1 MVGLIVAR
9 SKNNVIGKNGQIPWR
24 IKGEQKQFKEL
35 TTGNVVVMGRKSYE
49 EIGHP
54 LPNRLNIIVSRTE
67 KYEGE
72 NLLSAPSVQE
82 AIALAQDKEALSRAG
97 FTPKGEPDIY
107 ISGGYGLY
115 KEAVAFVDKMYI
127 TEVDTVVEDGDV
139 FFPEFDAEAFEK
151 KTGASGGDEIK
162 FTRTIYT
169 RRVQE
174 KKTGDKTITYRKLT
188 QSDLDTFINMRITQ
202 LTEEYTTEGREV
214 PKNVDLAAALRD
226 YYEKHMADA
235 TFVSWLALD
244 GEKIIGTS
252 GMSFVEKPPYFT
264 CPSGR
269 LGLLSSMFTDP
280 EYRRMGIAQDL
291 LNRVVNE
298 ARDYGC
304 GAVWITAS
312 DMGVKLYTAY
322 GFEHNGNFMQYRI

>member
-1 MVGLIVAR
+1 MIGLIVAR
-9 SKNNVIGKNGQIPWR
+9 SRNNVIGKNGQIPWR

-54 LPNRLNIIVSRTE
+54 LPNRLNIIVSRTA

-72 NLLSAPSVQE
+72 NLLTASSVQE
-82 AIALAQDKEALSRAG
+82 AVTMAVDADAHRRAG
-97 FTPKGEPDIY
+97 FVPKGEVNVY

-115 KEAVAFVDKMYI
+115 KEAIPFVDKMYI

-139 FFPEFDAEAFEK
+139 FFPEFDADAFEK
-151 KTGASGGDEIK
+151 KTGVSGGDEIR
-162 FTRTIYT
+162 FTRTMYT
-169 RRVQE
+169 RRVQV
-174 KKTGDKTITYRKLT
+174 KKIGDREITYRKLT
-188 QSDLDTFINMRITQ
+188 ETDLETFIRMRINQ
-202 LTEEYTTEGREV
+202 LTEEYTSEGREV
-214 PKNVDLAAALRD
+214 PKNVDLAGALTE
-226 YYEKHMADA
+226 YYHRHLADG

-244 GEKIIGTS
+244 GKTIVGTS

-264 CPSGR
+264 CPTGR

-280 EYRRMGIAQDL
+280 DHRRMGIAQDL
-291 LNRVVNE
+291 LNRVVEE

-304 GAVWITAS
+304 GSVWITAS

-322 GFEHNGNFMQYRI
+322 GFEHNGNFMQYRF